1 MSVPDFSKEQLDY
14 LSELLTPGCCHTTGE
29 HNPRHFLADPTDLCQ
44 SQRSEAWD
52 HAVEQLGI
60 DIEAAVS
67 HEHCGHC
74 KRHVERLKK
83 GVTFQVLLGGPLEAP
98 PGSHVLLFNA
108 PDGYPFDKKQIKA
121 ILSACTELFGTVI
134 RHWNGEGSTGFSVLI
149 KKAPTAAKE
158 KNLHKRLRPLFVPD
172 EIDAERLYA

>member
-1 MSVPDFSKEQLDY
+1 MSVPEFSKEPLDY

-29 HNPRHFLADPTDLCQ
+29 HNPRHFFNDPTDLCR

-52 HAVEQLGI
+52 HAIEQLGL

-67 HEHCGHC
+67 YEHCGSC
-74 KRHVERLKK
+74 KRHIERLKK
-83 GVTFQVLLGGPLEAP
+83 GVTFRVSDHGPVDSP
-98 PGSHVLLFNA
+98 PGSHVVVFDS
-108 PDGYPFDKKQIKA
+108 PGGYPFDKKQSKS

-134 RHWNGEGSTGFSVLI
+134 DHWNGEGCTGFSVLI

-158 KNLHKRLRPLFVPD
+158 KALLKRLGPLFVPN